1 MGLELGVLMGERCGI
16 GWKTGSEWTVHGLE
30 CLAKEFR
37 LHPLDSWGL
46 SKVLTRGSDS
56 QFMIYLER

>member
-1 MGLELGVLMGERCGI
+1 MGLRFGMLMGEWCGI
-16 GWKTGSEWTVHGLE
+16 GWKTGSERTVHGFE

-46 SKVLTRGSDS
+46 SKVLIRGSDS
-56 QFMIYLER
+56 QIMIYLGR